1 MLITLGLLLLLTP
14 FPSFQTTTLDKRD
27 AVGSNVTKANT
38 VLTFSKPK
46 TTAAPSKQS
55 LNPTL
60 KPNTVT
66 VTILPTAGSNQKSE
80 TNAATT
86 TKSKLSVAVVQTTP
100 PSPAKAPKATDTN
113 TNRNK
118 HKVNQ
123 TASAKLLSLSEEKAN
138 KIKPEPTGVHQDQST
153 ITKLFSDSHLKTS
166 RNKLQQSHNQ
176 TTSSKSSLSSNE
188 KNAED
193 RSNHNVPSIL
203 PSGSKP
209 TKDRAAAGNQ
219 TVFDIPLTTGDEKSK
234 DKLTPNVPSLP
245 ASGGKTSRGKTT
257 ASGNQ
262 TIAHH
267 PKSDEKSEDKS
278 TQSFPSLSTT
288 SKTTK
293 VKYTASTNQT
303 TFDNSPP
310 SGDKKPKD
318 TSASNTLPLPTNGT
332 KATKN
337 KHKESGHQS
346 VVGIHL
352 QINDEKAK
360 DKTGERA
367 GELLNGAL
375 ESGEV
380 TIYPQGKE
388 GRAVRVYCD
397 METDGGGWTVFQRRT
412 NGKTDFY
419 RTWSDYKAGFGNLS
433 EEFWLGN
440 ELLHNLTSIGPVSL
454 RVDLQS
460 GNDTAYARYTNFS
473 VASEG
478 RNYTLTVSGYTGTA
492 GDSMKYHNGRPFSTR
507 DKEPDPLGIHCA
519 KAYVGGWW
527 YKNCYKVN
535 LNGLYGMNSN
545 NQGIVWIDWKGKDS
559 SIPFSEM
566 KFRPLTDM

>member
-1 MLITLGLLLLLTP
+1 MLVTLGLILLLIP
-14 FPSFQTTTLDKRD
+14 FPSFQTATLDKRD
-27 AVGSNVTKANT
+27 AAGSNVTKGNT
-38 VLTFSKPK
+38 VSTFSKPK

-66 VTILPTAGSNQKSE
+66 VTILPTAGSNQRSAA
-80 TNAATT
+80 NAATT

-100 PSPAKAPKATDTN
+100 PSPARAPKATY
-113 TNRNK
+113 TNRDK
-118 HKVNQ
+118 HKLNQ
-123 TASAKLLSLSEEKAN
+123 TASTKLLSLSEEKAN
-138 KIKPEPTGVHQDQST
+138 KIKSEPTGVHQDQST
-153 ITKLFSDSHLKTS
+153 ITKLSSDSTLKTS
-166 RNKLQQSHNQ
+166 RNKPQQSHNQ
-176 TTSSKSSLSSNE
+176 TTSSKSPLASNE

-193 RSNHNVPSIL
+193 KSSHKVPST
-203 PSGSKP
+203 PSSGSKP

-219 TVFDIPLTTGDEKSK
+219 TVFDNPLTTGDDKSK
-234 DKLTPNVPSLP
+234 DKLTPNVPTLP
-245 ASGGKTSRGKTT
+245 TSVSKTSRGKTT

-262 TIAHH
+262 TIAQTHT
-267 PKSDEKSEDKS
+267 PKSDDKSKDKS
-278 TQSFPSLSTT
+278 TQSVLSLSTT
-288 SKTTK
+288 K
-293 VKYTASTNQT
+293 
-303 TFDNSPP
+303 
-310 SGDKKPKD
+310 
-318 TSASNTLPLPTNGT
+318 
-332 KATKN
+332 
-337 KHKESGHQS
+337 
-346 VVGIHL
+346 
-352 QINDEKAK
+352 
-360 DKTGERA
+360 
-367 GELLNGAL
+367 LLNGAL

-397 METDGGGWTVFQRRT
+397 METDGGGWTVFQRRM

-419 RTWSDYKAGFGNLS
+419 RTWSEYKAGFGNLS

-454 RVDLQS
+454 RVDLES
-460 GNDTAYARYTNFS
+460 GNDTAYARYANFS

-545 NQGIVWIDWKGKDS
+545 NQGIVWIDWKGKDV

-566 KFRPLTDM
+566 KFRPSRFSPATHG

>member
-1 MLITLGLLLLLTP
+1 M
-14 FPSFQTTTLDKRD
+14 
-27 AVGSNVTKANT
+27 
-38 VLTFSKPK
+38 
-46 TTAAPSKQS
+46 
-55 LNPTL
+55 
-60 KPNTVT
+60 
-66 VTILPTAGSNQKSE
+66 KS
-80 TNAATT
+80 
-86 TKSKLSVAVVQTTP
+86 
-100 PSPAKAPKATDTN
+100 
-113 TNRNK
+113 
-118 HKVNQ
+118 
-123 TASAKLLSLSEEKAN
+123 
-138 KIKPEPTGVHQDQST
+138 EPTGVHQDQST
-153 ITKLFSDSHLKTS
+153 ITKLSSDSTLKTT
-166 RNKLQQSHNQ
+166 RNKPQQSLNQ
-176 TTSSKSSLSSNE
+176 TTSSKSPLARNE

-193 RSNHNVPSIL
+193 KSSHNVPSV
-203 PSGSKP
+203 PSSGSKP

-219 TVFDIPLTTGDEKSK
+219 TVFDNPLTTGDEKPK
-234 DKLTPNVPSLP
+234 DKLTPNVPSSP
-245 ASGGKTSRGKTT
+245 TSGGKTSRVKTT

-262 TIAHH
+262 TIAQTRT
-267 PKSDEKSEDKS
+267 PKSDEKSKDKS

-288 SKTTK
+288 SRPTK
-293 VKYTASTNQT
+293 VKSTVSTNQT
-303 TFDNSPP
+303 TSDNSPP
-310 SGDKKPKD
+310 SGDKKSKD
-318 TSASNTLPLPTNGT
+318 ASNNLPLPTNGT
-332 KATKN
+332 KTTKN
-337 KHKESGHQS
+337 KHKESGNPS
-346 VVGIHL
+346 VVDS
-352 QINDEKAK
+352 QKINDEKAK
-360 DKTGERA
+360 DKPGERA
-367 GELLNGAL
+367 GGSNKDKEMGTITITQSPLIQATSKDNAGPSQPLKVIISFNGDWSHTKEQELTLKPGAPLVMTHSINLLPGGCAGGCEAEVAALKGRLTQLEREMHMILCLPGKLRFPFPTECSQELLNGAL

-397 METDGGGWTVFQRRT
+397 METDGGGWTVFQRRM

-419 RTWSDYKAGFGNLS
+419 RTWSEYKAGFGNLS
-433 EEFWLGN
+433 EDVFFFCLWPGN

-460 GNDTAYARYTNFS
+460 GNDTAYARYVNFS

-545 NQGIVWIDWKGKDS
+545 NQTTDQGKDV

-566 KFRPLTDM
+566 KFRPSRFSPATHG